1 MHGASATGQPPACDQ
16 EVATTMAAFRLTS
29 KAFEHDA
36 DLPDEQLGEDDG
48 VSPPL
53 EWEGVPEGTK
63 ELAVVCEDPDADAGV
78 VTHWV
83 VYGIAP
89 GATSLP
95 AALSRDAYIESPL
108 ELCQGL
114 NEYDEVG
121 YSGPETDPDRGSH
134 RIFFRLFA
142 LDVELLDLPPGATRA
157 ELRQAAKGHILATA
171 ELVGI
176 A

>member
-1 MHGASATGQPPACDQ
+1 
-16 EVATTMAAFRLTS
+16 MAAFRLTS
-29 KAFEHDA
+29 TAFEHDA
-36 DLPDEQLGEDDG
+36 DLPQEQLGEDDG

-53 EWEGVPEGTK
+53 QWTGVPEDTK
-63 ELAVVCEDPDADAGV
+63 ELALVCEDPDADAGV

-83 VYGIAP
+83 VYGIPPDATGLD
-89 GATSLP
+89 GAIP
-95 AALSRDAYIESPL
+95 RDAYIETPV
-108 ELCQGL
+108 ELVQGL

-121 YSGPETDPDRGSH
+121 YSGPEEDFERGRH

-142 LDVELLDLPPGATRA
+142 LDTELLDLPPGATRA
-157 ELRQAAKGHILATA
+157 ELREAAKGHIIARA

>member
-1 MHGASATGQPPACDQ
+1 
-16 EVATTMAAFRLTS
+16 MAGFRLTS
-29 KAFEHDA
+29 PVFTHDA
-36 DLPDEQLGEDDG
+36 DLPDDQLGEDDG

-53 EWEGVPEGTK
+53 EWTGVPDGTK
-63 ELAVVCEDPDADAGV
+63 ELALVCEDPDADAGV
-78 VTHWV
+78 ITHWV
-83 VYGIAP
+83 VYGIPPSAE
-89 GATSLP
+89 GLD
-95 AALSRDAYIESPL
+95 AALPREAYIETPV

-121 YSGPETDPDRGSH
+121 YSGPEADDDRGPH

-142 LDVELLDLPPGATRA
+142 LDTELLDLPPGVTRI
-157 ELRQAAKGHILATA
+157 ELRTAAKGHILATA

>member
-1 MHGASATGQPPACDQ
+1 
-16 EVATTMAAFRLTS
+16 MAGFRLTS
-29 KAFEHDA
+29 PAFTHDA
-36 DLPDEQLGEDDG
+36 DLPDDQLGEDDG

-53 EWEGVPEGTK
+53 EWTGVPDGTK
-63 ELAVVCEDPDADAGV
+63 ELALVCEDPDADAGV
-78 VTHWV
+78 ITHWV

-89 GATSLP
+89 TAEGLD
-95 AALSRDAYIESPL
+95 AALPREAYIETPV

-121 YSGPETDPDRGSH
+121 YSGPEADDDRGPH

-142 LDVELLDLPPGATRA
+142 LDTELLDLPPGVTRS
-157 ELRQAAKGHILATA
+157 ELRAAAKGHILATA

>member
-1 MHGASATGQPPACDQ
+1 
-16 EVATTMAAFRLTS
+16 MAAFRLTS
-29 KAFEHDA
+29 DAFEHDA
-36 DLPDEQLGEDDG
+36 DLPDGQLGEDDG

-53 EWEGVPEGTK
+53 QWTGVPEGTK
-63 ELAVVCEDPDADAGV
+63 ELALVCEDPDTDTGV
-78 VTHWV
+78 FTHWI
-83 VYGIAP
+83 VYAIP
-89 GATSLP
+89 PEATSLD
-95 AALSRDAYIESPL
+95 AAIPRDAYIETPI

-121 YSGPETDPDRGSH
+121 YSGPEADPERGPH

-157 ELRQAAKGHILATA
+157 ELRQAAKGHIIGTA

>member
-1 MHGASATGQPPACDQ
+1 
-16 EVATTMAAFRLTS
+16 MAALRLTS
-29 KAFEHDA
+29 QAFVHDA
-36 DLPDEQLGEDDG
+36 DLPDEQLGEDEG

-53 EWEGVPEGTK
+53 EWSGVPEGTK
-63 ELAVVCEDPDADAGV
+63 EIAVVCEDPDADAGV

-83 VYGIAP
+83 VYGIPP
-89 GATSLP
+89 GETSLP
-95 AALSRDAYIESPL
+95 GALPRQAYIESPF

-121 YSGPETDPDRGSH
+121 YSGPAADLDRGPH
-134 RIFFRLFA
+134 RIFFRIFA
-142 LDVELLDLPPGATRA
+142 LDVELLDLPPGATRT
-157 ELRQAAKGHILATA
+157 ELRQAAKGHVLATA

>member
-1 MHGASATGQPPACDQ
+1 
-16 EVATTMAAFRLTS
+16 MAAFRLTS
-29 KAFEHDA
+29 PAFRHDA
-36 DLPDEQLGEDDG
+36 DLPDEQLGEDEG

-53 EWEGVPEGTK
+53 EWEGVPEGTR
-63 ELAVVCEDPDADAGV
+63 ELAVVCEDPDSDTGV
-78 VTHWV
+78 ITHWV
-83 VYGIAP
+83 VYGLSPDATGLP
-89 GATSLP
+89 GAVP
-95 AALSRDAYIESPL
+95 RDAYIEGPI

-121 YSGPETDPDRGSH
+121 YSGPETDVDRGPH

-157 ELRQAAKGHILATA
+157 DLRKAARGHVIATA